1 MATIPIPNELFGD
14 DGPEPWPTDEHSI
27 RVDEMFARQLDTEFA
42 GHVRGLL
49 HDPETG
55 LSALKGEAAL
65 EAIAGVMPALQ
76 DLKERT
82 LGQAIGPVQRSLLQ
96 PMIDTRLDWAAG
108 AIGQLA
114 HRATVEVDDQSVAE
128 RLAGLGQDASSSW
141 RDRAHMR
148 KLGRTAVNELRY
160 QGERRGWDAAET
172 DAKVRGGLSD
182 LYAGAVEAA
191 IGQDDLDGAAALY
204 EHARPVLDPERQAA
218 IDRRFMRARE
228 VALYRDID
236 RDLASLPIEPA
247 GPPGLDIFEQRAAEL
262 TPDNASDTVR
272 AGIAQVADHAHRHAE
287 RQWHKRQAEAGLAVL
302 DWVQKNPGA
311 SFLAIPMEV
320 RDWLAPD
327 QWQGFET
334 LAIDGRLTT
343 DGALFERLDR
353 QMVHEPEVFAAVD
366 LDRHRLSLGEVDY
379 TRFAAAQKAIA
390 EGRIDPDLARYDR
403 LRLGLDRELEGL
415 GIDLDGPVAAKIRA
429 DARGWLKGFEAIE
442 GRPPN
447 GEDIAGIVDEV
458 IGRIASDKGT
468 GQGPSPAAGDAF
480 DPRQVVPAQAGGRP
494 PSRPPAPS
502 GARPAPGVGHNNPP
516 RPLSPYE
523 QAIENTRR
531 LMQPPPPSAPQP
543 QPGTAGPAASA
554 TGDEGARPRQDGE
567 TAPVIVKDLTRL
579 SPGEIRML
587 KKGGFDVHEEKK
599 KGKDAPLDLFKDRE
613 GNIFRGR
620 QDRQGEAEPLHDNI
634 TNYR

>member
-1 MATIPIPNELFGD
+1 
-14 DGPEPWPTDEHSI
+14 
-27 RVDEMFARQLDTEFA
+27 
-42 GHVRGLL
+42 
-49 HDPETG
+49 
-55 LSALKGEAAL
+55 
-65 EAIAGVMPALQ
+65 
-76 DLKERT
+76 
-82 LGQAIGPVQRSLLQ
+82 
-96 PMIDTRLDWAAG
+96 
-108 AIGQLA
+108 
-114 HRATVEVDDQSVAE
+114 
-128 RLAGLGQDASSSW
+128 
-141 RDRAHMR
+141 
-148 KLGRTAVNELRY
+148 
-160 QGERRGWDAAET
+160 
-172 DAKVRGGLSD
+172 
-182 LYAGAVEAA
+182 
-191 IGQDDLDGAAALY
+191 
-204 EHARPVLDPERQAA
+204 
-218 IDRRFMRARE
+218 
-228 VALYRDID
+228 
-236 RDLASLPIEPA
+236 
-247 GPPGLDIFEQRAAEL
+247 
-262 TPDNASDTVR
+262 
-272 AGIAQVADHAHRHAE
+272 
-287 RQWHKRQAEAGLAVL
+287 
-302 DWVQKNPGA
+302 
-311 SFLAIPMEV
+311 
-320 RDWLAPD
+320 
-327 QWQGFET
+327 
-334 LAIDGRLTT
+334 
-343 DGALFERLDR
+343 
-353 QMVHEPEVFAAVD
+353 MVHEPEVFAAVD